1 MNILFIHHVADLY
14 GSSRCLLRL
23 AARLVAD
30 GHTVASTLQE
40 EGPLRAALEQAG
52 VRVFLLPELPVL
64 HRAHLMRPGGW
75 LQLLRNVCRSRKT
88 LRDIFAGFRPD
99 LVHSNSATL
108 LPVAGALARKA
119 GIPHIQH
126 VRESFVD
133 FGFAWKLY
141 RRLLA
146 REATRLLCISDYV
159 AGTFSPRQQRTK
171 TTTIYDGLPASDFD
185 APGGDAAEQ
194 FLRRHHLAHP
204 LVALVGRI
212 KLKRKGQDV
221 LVRAAAR
228 LRERHPEARYALV
241 GSPFPGNEEHLAALR
256 DLIRELGLQS
266 IVALTG
272 HLDRPLEALAA
283 CDISIMASSTPE
295 PLGNVTLESMALG
308 KAVVG
313 TTCGATPELIRDGHN
328 GLLVPPD
335 DPAAMADAIAR
346 LVADPALRARLGN
359 RARADFLARFEF
371 EPHYRAVV
379 AVYQQSRA
387 ALDPAS
393 AKTP

>member
-40 EGPLRAALEQAG
+40 DGPLRTALEQAG
-52 VRVFLLPELPVL
+52 VSVFLLPELPVL
-64 HRAHLMRPGGW
+64 HRAHLARPSGW
-75 LQLLRNVCRSRKT
+75 LHLFRNMLRTRKT
-88 LRDIFAGFRPD
+88 LRGVFDEFRPD
-99 LVHSNSATL
+99 LVHTNSATL

-126 VRESFVD
+126 VRESFID

-141 RRLLA
+141 RLLLS
-146 REATRLLCISDYV
+146 RRATRLICISDYV

-171 TTTIYDGLPASDFD
+171 TTTIYDGLPAGDFAAATD
-185 APGGDAAEQ
+185 ASARHFVHQHEPG
-194 FLRRHHLAHP
+194 HP
-204 LVALVGRI
+204 LIVLVGRI

-221 LVRAAAR
+221 LVRAAAL
-228 LRERHPEARYALV
+228 LRESCPSARYALV

-256 DLIRELGLQS
+256 AMIRDLGLEKH
-266 IVALTG
+266 IALTG
-272 HLDRPLEALAA
+272 HLDQPLDALAA

-313 TTCGATPELIRDGHN
+313 TACGATPELIRDGEN
-328 GLLVPPD
+328 GFLVPPD
-335 DPAAMADAIAR
+335 DPAAMAAAIGR
-346 LVADPALRARLGN
+346 LVSDPGLRERLGTQ
-359 RARADFLARFEF
+359 ARTDFLARFEF
-371 EPHYRAVV
+371 EPHYRAVLS
-379 AVYQQSRA
+379 VYQQSLP
-387 ALDPAS
+387 ALEPTS
-393 AKTP
+393 SKTP